1 LQPLAVAVTV
11 GSRLGPYEITAQIGV
26 GGMGEVYRATD
37 TNLKRSVAIKVLPD
51 AVATDGERLAR
62 FQREAEVLARLNHP
76 NIASIY
82 GLEKSD
88 GTAALVMEL
97 VEGPTLAE
105 RIAPGPIPLDEAL
118 PIARQIADAL
128 DAAHEQGV
136 VHRDL
141 KPANIKVTVDGAV
154 KVLDFGLAKVVEPS
168 LAGSHGL
175 MDLAT
180 ITSPAETR
188 AGLIIGTAAY
198 MSPEQAHGTRID
210 KRTDIWAFG
219 CVLYE
224 MLTGRRA
231 FTGDDVVGTLAA
243 VVKESPDWSA
253 LPGETP
259 EPLRRLL
266 IRLLEKD
273 PRRRVRDIGDVR
285 AELDAL
291 DTRSDATEHHTTT
304 ARRRSWIV
312 TAAAVGLVTGAIA
325 AWMVTGDPRTEPP
338 QVLHVSVRL
347 PPDQRIVATG
357 NDLIRIAISP
367 DGKRIVYGANRRL
380 HLRPLDSP
388 TSTPIAHTENAAAP
402 FFSPDGQSI
411 GFIQNARLTTLPC
424 LVAHRLPWPRW
435 CCSPEGDGAPTAPSC
450 TPTPAAASFVSPVR
464 VAHRSRWLQQSR
476 GWWSCRRC
484 FPTASGCCIR
494 NPAR

>member
-1 LQPLAVAVTV
+1 M
-11 GSRLGPYEITAQIGV
+11 TA
-26 GGMGEVYRATD
+26 
-37 TNLKRSVAIKVLPD
+37 
-51 AVATDGERLAR
+51 
-62 FQREAEVLARLNHP
+62 
-76 NIASIY
+76 
-82 GLEKSD
+82 
-88 GTAALVMEL
+88 
-97 VEGPTLAE
+97 
-105 RIAPGPIPLDEAL
+105 
-118 PIARQIADAL
+118 
-128 DAAHEQGV
+128 
-136 VHRDL
+136 
-141 KPANIKVTVDGAV
+141 DGAV

-168 LAGSHGL
+168 LAGSHSR

-188 AGLIIGTAAY
+188 AGLILGTAAY
-198 MSPEQAHGTRID
+198 MSPEQARGRRVD

-243 VVKESPDWSA
+243 VVKESPDWST

-273 PRRRVRDIGDVR
+273 SRRRVRDIGDSR

-291 DTRSDATEHHTTT
+291 DTRSDATEHHAPT
-304 ARRRSWIV
+304 ARRPWWTV
-312 TAAAVGLVTGAIA
+312 TAAIVGLVTGALA
-325 AWMVTGDPRTEPP
+325 VWMATRDPRTEPP

-380 HLRPLDSP
+380 HLRPLDSA
-388 TSTPIAHTENAAAP
+388 STPIANTENATTP

-411 GFIQNARLTTLPC
+411 GFIQNARLTTLP
-424 LVAHRLPWPRW
+424 L
-435 CCSPEGDGAPTAPSC
+435 SGG
-450 TPTPAAASFVSPVR
+450 TPAALAEVVLF
-464 VAHRSRWLQQSR
+464 AGGRWGADGTIVYADAAPRHL
-476 GWWSCRRC
+476 SCR
-484 FPTASGCCIR
+484 
-494 NPAR
+494 